1 MPSKR
6 ERGKQRKAGKNQ
18 AAINGVDNIPKTVAL
33 LRKGDYKTT
42 SLLGDGSLEEF
53 NGISYEQSGILST
66 VLKFL
71 KRCEYDTFVKVMLD
85 IGGGNLTAPQLWI
98 RILIKAEAQEESCRL
113 QIAQSIGPLVRCMC
127 NDTKRQFFK
136 SNKHWL
142 DTIRAFAALIH
153 NMILSGVS
161 NSDKVECKMIID
173 TLFQHEGLLTSIVQ
187 WVFWDEKYRPDIVKE
202 LETDEQVSIVRLG
215 KATVKR
221 LIKAADRNIEESRER
236 LETIGTTP
244 IISKEY
250 DSECTISFVV
260 GLIRQTKIVGWSI
273 EISNT
278 LRRLTSNASCVDK
291 DVITEMIDL
300 GMNTSDDRW
309 AVHIAVL
316 LRFMILKENSN
327 DRLFYSN
334 DTKFAF
340 AIRSSLIE
348 LCLAFIERFGLLETF
363 DKKKDNLSS
372 LFFTIKMILTNTY
385 WIALHKKTAKAI
397 RSKRRNIEEKLARLE
412 QNTDITTNPKCKK
425 LLDMARSLLVI
436 HGSYCCRCNKSLS
449 KTEVKLCN
457 DCGCMAYCSRACQK
471 EDWFSGHSQSC
482 CKSYNNE
489 ISGQFQ
495 GRFHPMI
502 IQENERAAAKMK
514 ELEINLS
521 SVQLKIFLGNSET
534 ILSQA
539 NSLDIPLYDCVVV
552 FDFRACP
559 FSVVVEKYTEEFN
572 TPSLKWGFEDSRS
585 KENITCIFTSYM
597 YDWNLV
603 GKGTPTLQMQ
613 RLFPHVLLSKS
624 KEKMKKTKQIHQ

>member
-1 MPSKR
+1 MSPKK
-6 ERGKQRKAGKNQ
+6 ERGKQRKAAKSL
-18 AAINGVDNIPKTVAL
+18 AAASGVGNIPKTVAL

-71 KRCEYDTFVKVMLD
+71 KRCEDDTFVKVMLD
-85 IGGGNLTAPQLWI
+85 VGGGNLTTPKSWV
-98 RILIKAEAQEESCRL
+98 RILIKAEVQEESCRL

-127 NDTKRQFFK
+127 NDTKRRFFK
-136 SNKHWL
+136 SNKYWVG
-142 DTIRAFAALIH
+142 TIHAFGCLIH
-153 NMILSGVS
+153 NMILKAVD
-161 NSDKVECKMIID
+161 NSDKNGKIIID
-173 TLFQHEGLLTSIVQ
+173 TLLQYEGLLISIVQ
-187 WVFWDEKYRPDIVKE
+187 WGFWDKKYRPDLTNELHSNDCTKIVE
-202 LETDEQVSIVRLG
+202 LGL
-215 KATVKR
+215 ATVNR
-221 LIKAADRNIEESRER
+221 LIEAADTETEEGRER
-236 LETIGTTP
+236 LETIGTTS

-250 DSECTISFVV
+250 DSECTTSFVV

-316 LRFMILKENSN
+316 LRFMILKENNN

-348 LCLAFIERFGLLETF
+348 LCLAFIERFGLLESF

-372 LFFTIKMILTNTY
+372 LFFTIKMILTNIY
-385 WIALHKKTAKAI
+385 WIVLHKKTAKAI

-412 QNTDITTNPKCKK
+412 QNADITTNPKCKK

-436 HGSYCCRCNKSLS
+436 NGSYCCRCNKSLS

-457 DCGCMAYCSRACQK
+457 DCGSMAYCSRACQK

-482 CKSYNNE
+482 CKQYTDE

-495 GRFHPMI
+495 GRFHPI

-521 SVQLKIFLGNSET
+521 SVQLKIFLVT
-534 ILSQA
+534 
-539 NSLDIPLYDCVVV
+539 
-552 FDFRACP
+552 RKP
-559 FSVVVEKYTEEFN
+559 F
-572 TPSLKWGFEDSRS
+572 
-585 KENITCIFTSYM
+585 
-597 YDWNLV
+597 
-603 GKGTPTLQMQ
+603 
-613 RLFPHVLLSKS
+613 
-624 KEKMKKTKQIHQ
+624 